1 MSLLRSLLL
10 LLALCL
16 SVDGHSTTTAAY
28 VAQGAKAELKSG
40 LSKTDKLIRSLDP
53 GTPLTV
59 LKKNAKLGYTKVQT
73 ASGEAGWL
81 PSRVLTSEPP
91 PPPPTVTPAV
101 AAETPAKSPQQLQ
114 AELDNLQTELQAV
127 RQASANVLR
136 IQAERDLLEENV
148 ISLRKELETA
158 LREKSVLNDD
168 QKQAWFLIGGGV
180 LFAGILLGVL
190 LPRLSVRR
198 QNSWSSY

>member
-16 SVDGHSTTTAAY
+16 TVDAHSATTAAY

-40 LSKTDKLIRSLDP
+40 LSKSDKVIRALEP

-59 LKKNAKLGYTKVQT
+59 VKKNAKLGYTKVQT
-73 ASGEAGWL
+73 ANGEAGWL
-81 PSRVLTSEPP
+81 PSRLLTSEAPP
-91 PPPPTVTPAV
+91 PPPAEAPV
-101 AAETPAKSPQQLQ
+101 AAVEIPAKSPQQLQ
-114 AELDNLQTELQAV
+114 AELEHLQTELQAV

-148 ISLRKELETA
+148 ISLRRELETA

-168 QKQAWFLIGGGV
+168 QKQVWFLIGGGV
-180 LFAGILLGVL
+180 LFAGILIGVL

-198 QNSWSSY
+198 QNSWSSF

>member
-16 SVDGHSTTTAAY
+16 TVDAHSTTTAAY

-40 LSKTDKLIRSLDP
+40 LSKSDKVIRALEP

-59 LKKNAKLGYTKVQT
+59 VKKNAKLGYTKVQT
-73 ASGEAGWL
+73 ANGEAGWL
-81 PSRVLTSEPP
+81 PSRLLTSEAPP
-91 PPPPTVTPAV
+91 PPPAEAPV
-101 AAETPAKSPQQLQ
+101 AAVEIPAKSPQQLQ
-114 AELDNLQTELQAV
+114 AELEHLQTELQAV

-148 ISLRKELETA
+148 ISLRRELETA

-168 QKQAWFLIGGGV
+168 QKQVWFLIGGGV
-180 LFAGILLGVL
+180 LFAGILIGVL

-198 QNSWSSY
+198 QNSWSSF